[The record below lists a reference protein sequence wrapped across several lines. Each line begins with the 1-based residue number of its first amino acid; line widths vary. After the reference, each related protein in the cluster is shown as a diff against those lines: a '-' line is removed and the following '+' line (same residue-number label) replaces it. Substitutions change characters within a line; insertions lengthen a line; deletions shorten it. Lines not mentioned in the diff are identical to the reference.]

1 MKIHITILSLILLL
15 LASCNDEFGLP
26 NERGIQS
33 DGTVELTFSVPAAA
47 VVNTRAEADPEYQV
61 NDISILVFN
70 GRDSETAPAQIIEK
84 LSEGN
89 LISLNNNRYKVSFKL
104 NADIRSSQDL
114 QFYFI
119 ANIPENV
126 TFQDNATLSTILK
139 QESNSIGESGKF
151 VMSGYCSLS
160 DLTTKDIPLYRNGAK
175 VTVTNAT
182 NSQGA
187 TTEPGSESY
196 LFSLFGNATSSP
208 VIGGF
213 LSAEGSDEGCG
224 APSVVSDFPNDI
236 TDNGIRYYHPTLNT
250 GSNEGK
256 AFIIVK
262 AEYETKS
269 YFYRLDFKKIEKVT
283 NEGETEEKEAYLD
296 LLPNHWYQVMIESID
311 GPGYAS
317 PEEASKHPISLI
329 TYDIHDHAPVIF
341 NMISDG
347 IRELGVTHEV
357 TYNNGIIGDENWS
370 EKYIDIKCFSK
381 YGSEMTSLPE
391 GLTIISEDEWL
402 EISDPEEITDGDL
415 IGTGSESDPNHT
427 GKVFRYK
434 LRFKKTAE
442 LGTLNSDITV
452 AWKGLTRKIP
462 VTWERSFSGS
472 DLCNVTLR
480 IYNENNDLQEE
491 ITDYWGFLASK
502 EEGSNY
508 SEAGLW
514 GISPSKNNGKI
525 RNQGLHFP
533 VMYGDPGETNEA
545 RWRYEYVVNMTALK
559 DYDFDWKVKIE
570 GDPTILDH
578 VKINGSST
586 LSGTHQMNDN
596 LIFTIT
602 RPGNA
607 YTNSG
612 SVDGETNDYTYG
624 TGKFILNVTTKPKA
638 DEPGSRLSNE
648 YSFDLYHTGFFH
660 KDPQTER
667 ADTKDPDNY
676 YYYEVVPIQGA
687 VRMRYWLDR
696 NLGAKS
702 SGMYIEATGGT
713 AYYGDSDAAGGYYKV
728 ANYKTNSSTN
738 TYVDPEIITTVAP
751 PGYRVP
757 QQKVWDAMRNSDR
770 FHTEINGN
778 HFESYYET
786 NDPKIGKVYFPKA
799 MMMENSSKL
808 GESRAGYYWTRTA
821 STGTEKEEIGKW
833 LKMLVLSGSSTSYI
847 NGNVTDYKA
856 SVRCI
861 NNIPDDN
868 KLKRTSFNVNGATHV
883 YLYKLD
889 TDGKTKIPTTSWPGH
904 VIGNY
909 STMKDGWFNFV
920 FESTDFDP
928 DELYVIFN
936 FVDEKGIIHTMS
948 PETVS
953 NKKNPTDK
961 KNPTEITPTEAEG
974 WKVKDFT
981 STEIQDSSEPEL
993 SGSTNMGY
1001 WWVCKHQDPQ
1011 SVYCYSQDPIPGGGF
1026 YIIKFQTAWVRD
1038 YCHIWC
1044 ERGDFNSPFGS
1055 ISESSVE
1062 LNGYR
1067 YFVINTHLRG
1077 WDDINSISIIFYEY
1091 EKQHLRTT
1099 IENIK
1104 LDQFELVSKPGILPQ
1119 DNNNDIRTYNKYKG
1133 SKVYMLNISKS
1144 EIDK

>member
-15 LASCNDEFGLP
+15 LAACSDEFGLP

-61 NDISILVFN
+61 NDISILVFK
-70 GRDSETAPAQIIEK
+70 GSDSETAPAQIIEK

-89 LISLNNNRYKVSFKL
+89 LIYLNDNRYKVSFKL
-104 NADIRSSQDL
+104 NADIRTSQDL

-119 ANIPENV
+119 ANIPEDV

-175 VTVTNAT
+175 VTVTNTT

-208 VIGGF
+208 VIGGL

-269 YFYRLDFKKIEKVT
+269 YFYRLDFKRIEEAT
-283 NEGETEEKEAYLD
+283 NEGATKEKEVYLD

-311 GPGYAS
+311 GPGYTS

-357 TYNNGIIGDENWS
+357 TYNNGVIEDEKWS

-381 YGSEMTSLPE
+381 YDSEMTSLPE

-402 EISDPEEITDGDL
+402 EISDPEITDANL

-427 GKVFRYK
+427 GRVFRYK

-472 DLCNVTLR
+472 DLCKVKLR
-480 IYNENNDLQEE
+480 IYNEENELQEE

-508 SEAGLW
+508 SGAGLW

-533 VMYGDPGETNEA
+533 VMYGDPGKTNEA
-545 RWRYEYVVNMTALK
+545 RWRYEYEVDMTALK
-559 DYDFDWKVKIE
+559 DYDFEWKAKIE

-667 ADTKDPDNY
+667 ADPKDPDNY

-728 ANYKTNSSTN
+728 ADYNKYN
-738 TYVDPEIITTVAP
+738 DPTMITTVAP
-751 PGYRVP
+751 PGYRIP
-757 QQKVWDAMRNSDR
+757 QQKVWDAMKNSDR
-770 FHTEINGN
+770 FHTEVNGN

-786 NDPKIGKVYFPKA
+786 INSKIGKVYFPKA

-821 STGTEKEEIGKW
+821 STGTEKEEIGRW
-833 LKMLVLSGSSTSYI
+833 LKMLMISGSSTSYI
-847 NGNVTDYKA
+847 NGNVVTYKA

-861 NNIPDDN
+861 NDIPDN
-868 KLKRTSFNVNGATHV
+868 NTPKRTSFNVNGATHV
-883 YLYKLD
+883 YLYKKNS
-889 TDGKTKIPTTSWPGH
+889 DGTKVATTTWPGH

-909 STMKDGWFNFV
+909 STMENGWFNFS

-928 DELYVIFN
+928 SELYVIFN
-936 FVDEKGIIHTMS
+936 FVDANGIIHTIS
-948 PETVS
+948 KETIKDPS
-953 NKKNPTDK
+953 KQYSIKPS
-961 KNPTEITPTEAEG
+961 EATG
-974 WKVKDFT
+974 WKVIDDNCENTRSEFSWYKLTNPSTLGCWWSCQLEDASVKVSCMQPATSKPMSQGRKYRIYWKKSLNDSPRNYSYIWTNSTNNVLHTGEENGFFYYDMEDFSGNVSFHFYDNDANKIYQSSGEKDWNIPQKDFT
-981 STEIQDSSEPEL
+981 MID
-993 SGSTNMGY
+993 GY
-1001 WWVCKHQDPQ
+1001 
-1011 SVYCYSQDPIPGGGF
+1011 
-1026 YIIKFQTAWVRD
+1026 
-1038 YCHIWC
+1038 
-1044 ERGDFNSPFGS
+1044 
-1055 ISESSVE
+1055 
-1062 LNGYR
+1062 GY
-1067 YFVINTHLRG
+1067 YFVIQ
-1077 WDDINSISIIFYEY
+1077 Y
-1091 EKQHLRTT
+1091 
-1099 IENIK
+1099 NIAGG
-1104 LDQFELVSKPGILPQ
+1104 GIP
-1119 DNNNDIRTYNKYKG
+1119 YNY
-1133 SKVYMLNISKS
+1133 
-1144 EIDK
+1144 

>member
-15 LASCNDEFGLP
+15 LASCSDEFGLP
-26 NERGIQS
+26 DERGIQS
-33 DGTVELTFSVPAAA
+33 DGTVELTFSVPSAT

-70 GRDSETAPAQIIEK
+70 GSDSETAPAQIIEK

-89 LISLNNNRYKVSFKL
+89 LISLNDNRYKVSFKL
-104 NADIRSSQDL
+104 NADIRSSKDL

-139 QESNSIGESGKF
+139 QESNSIGESGKL

-175 VTVTNAT
+175 VTVTNTT
-182 NSQGA
+182 NSQEA

-196 LFSLFGNATSSP
+196 LFSLFGNAASSP
-208 VIGGF
+208 VFGGS
-213 LSAEGSDEGCG
+213 LSAEGSNEGCG
-224 APSVVSDFPNDI
+224 TSSVVSDFPNDVS
-236 TDNGIRYYHPTLNT
+236 DNGIRYYHPTLNT

-256 AFIIVK
+256 AFIIIK

-269 YFYRLDFKKIEKVT
+269 YFYRLDFKKIEKMT
-283 NEGETEEKEAYLD
+283 NEGETEEKEVYLD

-311 GPGYAS
+311 GPGYTS

-357 TYNNGIIGDENWS
+357 TYNNGVIEDEKWS

-381 YGSEMTSLPE
+381 YDSEMTSLPE

-402 EISDPEEITDGDL
+402 EISDPEEITDANL
-415 IGTGSESDPNHT
+415 IGTGSKSDPNHT

-434 LRFKKTAE
+434 LRFKKTTE

-472 DLCNVTLR
+472 DLCNVTLK
-480 IYNENNDLQEE
+480 IYNENNVLQKE

-508 SEAGLW
+508 LEARLW

-533 VMYGDPGETNEA
+533 VMYGYPGETNEA
-545 RWRYEYVVNMTALK
+545 RWRYEYVVDMTALK

-570 GDPTILDH
+570 GDPTILDY

-667 ADTKDPDNY
+667 ADTQDPDNY

-713 AYYGDSDAAGGYYKV
+713 AYYGDSDAAGGYYQV
-728 ANYKTNSSTN
+728 ANYNKYN
-738 TYVDPEIITTVAP
+738 DPTMITTIAP

-757 QQKVWDAMRNSDR
+757 QQKVWDAMRNSER
-770 FHTEINGN
+770 FHTEVSGN

-821 STGTEKEEIGKW
+821 STGTEKEEIGRW
-833 LKMLVLSGSSTSYI
+833 LKMLMISGSSTSYI
-847 NGNVTDYKA
+847 NGNVVTYKA

-861 NNIPDDN
+861 NDIPDN
-868 KLKRTSFNVNGATHV
+868 NTPKRTSFNVNGATHV
-883 YLYKLD
+883 YLYKKNS
-889 TDGKTKIPTTSWPGH
+889 DGTKVATTTWPGH

-909 STMKDGWFNFV
+909 STMENGWFNFS

-928 DELYVIFN
+928 SELYVIFN
-936 FVDEKGIIHTMS
+936 FVDANGIIHTIS
-948 PETVS
+948 KETIKDPS
-953 NKKNPTDK
+953 KQYSIKPS
-961 KNPTEITPTEAEG
+961 EATG
-974 WKVKDFT
+974 WKVIDDNCENTRSEFSWYKLTNPSTLGCWWSCQLEDASVKVSCMQPATSKPMSQGRKYRIYWKKSLNDSPRNYSYIWTNSTNNVLHTGEENGFFYYDMEDFSGNVSFHFYDNDANKIYQSSGEKDWNIPQKDFT
-981 STEIQDSSEPEL
+981 MID
-993 SGSTNMGY
+993 GY
-1001 WWVCKHQDPQ
+1001 
-1011 SVYCYSQDPIPGGGF
+1011 
-1026 YIIKFQTAWVRD
+1026 
-1038 YCHIWC
+1038 
-1044 ERGDFNSPFGS
+1044 
-1055 ISESSVE
+1055 
-1062 LNGYR
+1062 GY
-1067 YFVINTHLRG
+1067 YFVIQ
-1077 WDDINSISIIFYEY
+1077 Y
-1091 EKQHLRTT
+1091 
-1099 IENIK
+1099 NIAGG
-1104 LDQFELVSKPGILPQ
+1104 GIP
-1119 DNNNDIRTYNKYKG
+1119 YNY
-1133 SKVYMLNISKS
+1133 
-1144 EIDK
+1144 

>member
-15 LASCNDEFGLP
+15 LASCSDEFGLP
-26 NERGIQS
+26 DERGIQS
-33 DGTVELTFSVPAAA
+33 DGTVELTFSVPSAT

-70 GRDSETAPAQIIEK
+70 GSDSETAPAQIIEK

-89 LISLNNNRYKVSFKL
+89 LISLNDNRYKVSFKL
-104 NADIRSSQDL
+104 NADIRSSKDL

-126 TFQDNATLSTILK
+126 TFQDNATLSSILK
-139 QESNSIGESGKF
+139 QESNSVGESGKF
-151 VMSGYCSLS
+151 VMSGYSSLS
-160 DLTTKDIPLYRNGAK
+160 DLTTKDIPLYRNGTK
-175 VTVTNAT
+175 ITVNNAVSSGSSEQT
-182 NSQGA
+182 FEPGA
-187 TTEPGSESY
+187 TAYQFSVFGTAIKSSILAGY
-196 LFSLFGNATSSP
+196 LSTPDSKEYCGSP
-208 VIGGF
+208 VSTYKF
-213 LSAEGSDEGCG
+213 S
-224 APSVVSDFPNDI
+224 NDVENNQFVY
-236 TDNGIRYYHPTLNT
+236 THPTLNT
-250 GSNEGK
+250 GDNEGK
-256 AFIIVK
+256 TFIIVK
-262 AEYETKS
+262 ANYQKKD
-269 YFYRLDFKKIEKVT
+269 YFYRLDFKQKKPKQGST
-283 NEGETEEKEAYLD
+283 TGEEEEMYLD
-296 LLPNHWYQVMIESID
+296 LLPNHWYQVMIESVD
-311 GPGYAS
+311 GPGYSS
-317 PEEASKHPISLI
+317 PEEASKHPLSLI
-329 TYDIHDHAPVIF
+329 TYDIHDHAPIIY

-347 IRELGVTHEV
+347 MRELGVTHEV
-357 TYNNGIIGDENWS
+357 TYNNGVIEDEKWS

-381 YGSEMTSLPE
+381 YDSEMTSLPE

-402 EISDPEEITDGDL
+402 EISDPEITDANL

-427 GKVFRYK
+427 GRVFRYK

-472 DLCNVTLR
+472 DLCKVKLR
-480 IYNENNDLQEE
+480 IYNEENELQEE

-508 SEAGLW
+508 SGAGLW

-533 VMYGDPGETNEA
+533 VMYGDPGKTNEA
-545 RWRYEYVVNMTALK
+545 RWRYEYEVDMTALK
-559 DYDFDWKVKIE
+559 DYDFEWKAKIE

-667 ADTKDPDNY
+667 ADTQDPDNY

-713 AYYGDSDAAGGYYKV
+713 AYYGDSDAAGGYYQV
-728 ANYKTNSSTN
+728 ANYNKYN
-738 TYVDPEIITTVAP
+738 DPTMITTIAP

-757 QQKVWDAMRNSDR
+757 QQKVWDAMRNSER
-770 FHTEINGN
+770 FHTEVSGN

-821 STGTEKEEIGKW
+821 STGTEKEEIGRW
-833 LKMLVLSGSSTSYI
+833 LKMLMISGSSTSYI
-847 NGNVTDYKA
+847 NGNVVTYKA

-861 NNIPDDN
+861 NDIPDN
-868 KLKRTSFNVNGATHV
+868 NTPKRTSFNVNGATHV
-883 YLYKLD
+883 YLYKKNS
-889 TDGKTKIPTTSWPGH
+889 DGTKVATTTWPGH

-909 STMKDGWFNFV
+909 STMENGWFNFS

-928 DELYVIFN
+928 SELYVIFN
-936 FVDEKGIIHTMS
+936 FVDANGIIHTIS
-948 PETVS
+948 KETIKDPS
-953 NKKNPTDK
+953 KQYSIKPS
-961 KNPTEITPTEAEG
+961 EATG
-974 WKVKDFT
+974 WKVIDDNCENTRSEFSWYKLTNPSTLGCWWSCQLEDASVKVSCMQPATSKPMSQGRKYRIYWKKSLNDSPRNYSYIWTNSTNNVLHTGEENGFFYYDMEDFSGNVSFHFYDNDANKIYQSSGEKDWNIPQKDFT
-981 STEIQDSSEPEL
+981 MID
-993 SGSTNMGY
+993 GY
-1001 WWVCKHQDPQ
+1001 
-1011 SVYCYSQDPIPGGGF
+1011 
-1026 YIIKFQTAWVRD
+1026 
-1038 YCHIWC
+1038 
-1044 ERGDFNSPFGS
+1044 
-1055 ISESSVE
+1055 
-1062 LNGYR
+1062 GY
-1067 YFVINTHLRG
+1067 YFVIQ
-1077 WDDINSISIIFYEY
+1077 Y
-1091 EKQHLRTT
+1091 
-1099 IENIK
+1099 NIAGG
-1104 LDQFELVSKPGILPQ
+1104 GIP
-1119 DNNNDIRTYNKYKG
+1119 YNY
-1133 SKVYMLNISKS
+1133 
-1144 EIDK
+1144 

>member
-70 GRDSETAPAQIIEK
+70 GSDSETAPAQIIEK

-89 LISLNNNRYKVSFKL
+89 LISMNDNRYKVSFKL
-104 NADIRSSQDL
+104 NADIRSSKDL

-213 LSAEGSDEGCG
+213 LSAEGSNEGCG
-224 APSVVSDFPNDI
+224 TSSVVSDFPNDVS
-236 TDNGIRYYHPTLNT
+236 DNGIRYYHPTLNT
-250 GSNEGK
+250 GGNEGK

-262 AEYETKS
+262 AEYETKL
-269 YFYRLDFKKIEKVT
+269 YFYRLDFKRIEEAT

-296 LLPNHWYQVMIESID
+296 LLPNHWYQVTIESID

-357 TYNNGIIGDENWS
+357 TYNKGVIGDENWS

-381 YGSEMTSLPE
+381 YDSEMTSLPE

-402 EISDPEEITDGDL
+402 EISAPEEITNDDL
-415 IGTGSESDPNHT
+415 IGTGSESDTNHT
-427 GKVFRYK
+427 GRVFRYK
-434 LRFKKTAE
+434 LRFNKTAE

-472 DLCNVTLR
+472 DLCNVTLK
-480 IYNENNDLQEE
+480 IFNEENELKET

-533 VMYGDPGETNEA
+533 VMYGDPGEAHNVIK
-545 RWRYEYVVNMTALK
+545 RWHYEYEVEMTALK
-559 DYDFDWKVKIE
+559 DYDFKWEVKID
-570 GDPTILDH
+570 GDPSIKDYVTVDGSTSGDH
-578 VKINGSST
+578 SAGDQFKFKINRVG
-586 LSGTHQMNDN
+586 NACDN
-596 LIFTIT
+596 LGT
-602 RPGNA
+602 
-607 YTNSG
+607 
-612 SVDGETNDYTYG
+612 VDGVKNDYEYG
-624 TGKFILNVTTKPKA
+624 TGKFILIVTPTKRE
-638 DEPGSRLSNE
+638 DEPDSRLSNE

-660 KDPQTER
+660 HPKFSYKNGETIPSEILND
-667 ADTKDPDNY
+667 DF

-713 AYYGDSDAAGGYYKV
+713 AYYGDSDAAGGYYQV
-728 ANYKTNSSTN
+728 ANYNKYN
-738 TYVDPEIITTVAP
+738 DPTMITTVAP

-757 QQKVWDAMRNSDR
+757 QQKIWDAMRNSDR
-770 FHTEINGN
+770 FHTEVNGN

-799 MMMENSSKL
+799 MMMENSNKL

-847 NGNVTDYKA
+847 NGNVETYKA

-883 YLYKLD
+883 YLYRIDGD
-889 TDGKTKIPTTSWPGH
+889 TKVPTTAWPGH

-909 STMKDGWFNFV
+909 STMEDGWFNFV

-928 DELYVIFN
+928 SQLYVIFN
-936 FVDEKGIIHTMS
+936 FVDEKGFIHTMS

-953 NKKNPTDK
+953 NE
-961 KNPTEITPTEAEG
+961 KNPTEITPSETTG
-974 WKVKDFT
+974 WKVTDLTSDQIKDPN
-981 STEIQDSSEPEL
+981 EPSS
-993 SGSTNMGY
+993 GQTGIGY
-1001 WWVCKHQDPQ
+1001 WWMCNHNIHQ
-1011 SVYCYSQDPIPGGGF
+1011 SVYCYSKQPAIKRQCRIYWLKSLSTDNIDYPYIRINEIP
-1026 YIIKFQTAWVRD
+1026 
-1038 YCHIWC
+1038 H
-1044 ERGDFNSPFGS
+1044 
-1055 ISESSVE
+1055 
-1062 LNGYR
+1062 YR
-1067 YFVINTHLRG
+1067 TDEENNYYYF
-1077 WDDINSISIIFYEY
+1077 D
-1091 EKQHLRTT
+1091 TT
-1099 IENIK
+1099 IELYRKFSFYFCKNENSTTDEDTYKASGKVAWEKSLADFRKIDNIYYYTVEK
-1104 LDQFELVSKPGILPQ
+1104 YDTAYGGKP
-1119 DNNNDIRTYNKYKG
+1119 
-1133 SKVYMLNISKS
+1133 
-1144 EIDK
+1144 

>member
-15 LASCNDEFGLP
+15 LASCSDEFGLP
-26 NERGIQS
+26 DERGIQS
-33 DGTVELTFSVPAAA
+33 DGTVELTFSVPSAT

-70 GRDSETAPAQIIEK
+70 GSDSETAPAQIIEK

-89 LISLNNNRYKVSFKL
+89 LISLNDNRYKVSFKL
-104 NADIRSSQDL
+104 NADIRSSKDL

-126 TFQDNATLSTILK
+126 TFQDNATLSSILK
-139 QESNSIGESGKF
+139 QESNSVGESGKF
-151 VMSGYCSLS
+151 VMSGYSSLS
-160 DLTTKDIPLYRNGAK
+160 DLTTKDIPLYRNGTK
-175 VTVTNAT
+175 ITVNNAVSSGSSEQT
-182 NSQGA
+182 FEPGA
-187 TTEPGSESY
+187 TAYQFSVFGTAIKSSILAGY
-196 LFSLFGNATSSP
+196 LSTPDSKEYCGSP
-208 VIGGF
+208 VSTYKF
-213 LSAEGSDEGCG
+213 S
-224 APSVVSDFPNDI
+224 NDVENNQFVY
-236 TDNGIRYYHPTLNT
+236 THPTLNT
-250 GSNEGK
+250 GDNEGK
-256 AFIIVK
+256 TFIIVK
-262 AEYETKS
+262 ANYQKKD
-269 YFYRLDFKKIEKVT
+269 YFYRLDFKQKKPKQGST
-283 NEGETEEKEAYLD
+283 TGEEEEMYLD
-296 LLPNHWYQVMIESID
+296 LLPNHWYQVMIESVD
-311 GPGYAS
+311 GPGYSS
-317 PEEASKHPISLI
+317 PEEASKHPLSLI
-329 TYDIHDHAPVIF
+329 TYDIHDHAPIIY

-347 IRELGVTHEV
+347 MRELGVTHEV
-357 TYNNGIIGDENWS
+357 TYNNGVIGDENWS

-427 GKVFRYK
+427 GRVFRYR

-480 IYNENNDLQEE
+480 IYNENNDLQKE
-491 ITDYWGFLASK
+491 ITNYWGFLASK

-545 RWRYEYVVNMTALK
+545 RWRYEYEVDMTALK

-667 ADTKDPDNY
+667 ADTQDPDNY

-713 AYYGDSDAAGGYYKV
+713 AYYGDSDAAGGYYQV
-728 ANYKTNSSTN
+728 ANYNKYN
-738 TYVDPEIITTVAP
+738 DPTMITTIAP

-757 QQKVWDAMRNSDR
+757 QQKVWDAMRNSER
-770 FHTEINGN
+770 FHTEVSGN

-821 STGTEKEEIGKW
+821 STGTEKEEIGRW
-833 LKMLVLSGSSTSYI
+833 LKMLMISGSSTSYI
-847 NGNVTDYKA
+847 NGNVVTYKA

-861 NNIPDDN
+861 NDIPDN
-868 KLKRTSFNVNGATHV
+868 NTPKRTSFNVNGATHV
-883 YLYKLD
+883 YLYKKNS
-889 TDGKTKIPTTSWPGH
+889 DGTKVATTTWPGH

-909 STMKDGWFNFV
+909 STMENGWFNFS

-928 DELYVIFN
+928 SELYVIFN
-936 FVDEKGIIHTMS
+936 FVDANGIIHTIS
-948 PETVS
+948 KETIKDPS
-953 NKKNPTDK
+953 KQYSIKPS
-961 KNPTEITPTEAEG
+961 EATG
-974 WKVKDFT
+974 WKVIDDNCENTRSEFSWYKLTNPSTLGCWWSCQLEDASVKVSCMQPATSKPMSQGRKYRIYWKKSLNDSPRNYSYIWTNSTNNVLHTGEENGFFYYDMEDFSGNVSFHFYDNDANKIYQSSGEKDWNIPQKDFT
-981 STEIQDSSEPEL
+981 MID
-993 SGSTNMGY
+993 GY
-1001 WWVCKHQDPQ
+1001 
-1011 SVYCYSQDPIPGGGF
+1011 
-1026 YIIKFQTAWVRD
+1026 
-1038 YCHIWC
+1038 
-1044 ERGDFNSPFGS
+1044 
-1055 ISESSVE
+1055 
-1062 LNGYR
+1062 GY
-1067 YFVINTHLRG
+1067 YFVIQ
-1077 WDDINSISIIFYEY
+1077 Y
-1091 EKQHLRTT
+1091 
-1099 IENIK
+1099 NIAGG
-1104 LDQFELVSKPGILPQ
+1104 GIP
-1119 DNNNDIRTYNKYKG
+1119 YNY
-1133 SKVYMLNISKS
+1133 
-1144 EIDK
+1144 

>member
-15 LASCNDEFGLP
+15 LASCSDEFGLP
-26 NERGIQS
+26 DERGIQS
-33 DGTVELTFSVPAAA
+33 DGTVELTFSVPSAT

-70 GRDSETAPAQIIEK
+70 GSDSETAPAQIIEK

-89 LISLNNNRYKVSFKL
+89 LISLNDNRYKVSFKL
-104 NADIRSSQDL
+104 NADIRSSKDL

-126 TFQDNATLSTILK
+126 TFQDNATLSSILK
-139 QESNSIGESGKF
+139 QESNSVGESGKF
-151 VMSGYCSLS
+151 VMSGYSSLS
-160 DLTTKDIPLYRNGAK
+160 DLTTKDIPLYRNGTK
-175 VTVTNAT
+175 ITVNNAVSSGSSEQT
-182 NSQGA
+182 FEPGA
-187 TTEPGSESY
+187 TAYQFSVFGTAIKSSILAGY
-196 LFSLFGNATSSP
+196 LSTPDSKEYCGSP
-208 VIGGF
+208 VSTYKF
-213 LSAEGSDEGCG
+213 S
-224 APSVVSDFPNDI
+224 NDVENNQFVY
-236 TDNGIRYYHPTLNT
+236 THPTLNT
-250 GSNEGK
+250 GDNEGK
-256 AFIIVK
+256 TFIIVK
-262 AEYETKS
+262 ANYQKKD
-269 YFYRLDFKKIEKVT
+269 YFYRLDFKQKKPKQGST
-283 NEGETEEKEAYLD
+283 TGEEEEMYLD
-296 LLPNHWYQVMIESID
+296 LLPNHWYQVMIESVD
-311 GPGYAS
+311 GPGYSS
-317 PEEASKHPISLI
+317 PEEASKHPLSLI
-329 TYDIHDHAPVIF
+329 TYDIHDHAPIIY

-347 IRELGVTHEV
+347 MRELGVTHEV
-357 TYNNGIIGDENWS
+357 TYNNGVIEDEKWS

-381 YGSEMTSLPE
+381 YDSEMTSLPE

-402 EISDPEEITDGDL
+402 EISDPEITDANL

-427 GKVFRYK
+427 GRVFRYK

-472 DLCNVTLR
+472 DLCKVKLR
-480 IYNENNDLQEE
+480 IYNEENELQEE

-508 SEAGLW
+508 SGAGLW

-533 VMYGDPGETNEA
+533 VMYGDPGKTNEA
-545 RWRYEYVVNMTALK
+545 RWRYEYEVDMTALK
-559 DYDFDWKVKIE
+559 DYDFEWKAKIE

-667 ADTKDPDNY
+667 ADTQDPDNY

-713 AYYGDSDAAGGYYKV
+713 AYYGDSDAAGGYYQV
-728 ANYKTNSSTN
+728 ANYNKYN
-738 TYVDPEIITTVAP
+738 DPTMITTIAP

-757 QQKVWDAMRNSDR
+757 QQKVWDAMRNSER
-770 FHTEINGN
+770 FHTEVSGN

-833 LKMLVLSGSSTSYI
+833 LKMLVISGSSTSYI
-847 NGNVTDYKA
+847 NGNIETYKA

-981 STEIQDSSEPEL
+981 SAEIQDSSEPEL

-1026 YIIKFQTAWVRD
+1026 YIIKFQTDLRD

-1044 ERGDFNSPFGS
+1044 KRGDFNSFNS

-1062 LNGYR
+1062 LNGDR

-1077 WDDINSISIIFYEY
+1077 WDDINSISIIFYDY
-1091 EKQHLRTT
+1091 EQQGLRTQ
-1099 IENIK
+1099 IDNIK

-1119 DNNNDIRTYNKYKG
+1119 ENNNDIRTYNKYKG

-1144 EIDK
+1144 DIDKL

>member
-15 LASCNDEFGLP
+15 LASCSDEFGLP
-26 NERGIQS
+26 DERGIQS
-33 DGTVELTFSVPAAA
+33 DGTVELTFSVPATT
-47 VVNTRAEADPEYQV
+47 VVNTRADNVDPEYKINNV
-61 NDISILVFN
+61 TVLVFN
-70 GRDSETAPAQIIEK
+70 GNDDAATLAQKTEIASGNNLSYLETTP
-84 LSEGN
+84 
-89 LISLNNNRYKVSFKL
+89 NNEALYKVAFKL
-104 NADIRSSQDL
+104 NPDIRTSSSNL

-119 ANIPENV
+119 ANIPNDIVFSEN
-126 TFQDNATLSTILK
+126 STTIFEVK
-139 QESNSIGESGKF
+139 NKMTNSIGDSENL
-151 VMSGYCSLS
+151 VMSGYSSLS
-160 DLTTKDIPLYRNGAK
+160 NLTTPNIPLYRNGTK
-175 VTVTNAT
+175 ITVNNAVSSGSSEQT
-182 NSQGA
+182 F
-187 TTEPGSESY
+187 EPGTTAYQFSVFGTTIESSILAGY
-196 LFSLFGNATSSP
+196 LSNPDSKEYCGSP
-208 VIGGF
+208 VSTYKF
-213 LSAEGSDEGCG
+213 S
-224 APSVVSDFPNDI
+224 NDVENNQFVY
-236 TDNGIRYYHPTLNT
+236 THPTLNT
-250 GSNEGK
+250 GDNEGK
-256 AFIIVK
+256 TFIIVK
-262 AEYETKS
+262 ANYQKKD
-269 YFYRLDFKKIEKVT
+269 YFYRLDFKQKKPKQDST
-283 NEGETEEKEAYLD
+283 TGEEEEMYLD
-296 LLPNHWYQVMIESID
+296 LLPNHWYQVMIESVD
-311 GPGYAS
+311 GPGYSS

-329 TYDIHDHAPVIF
+329 KYDIHDHAPVIF

-357 TYNNGIIGDENWS
+357 TYNKGVIGDENWS

-381 YGSEMTSLPE
+381 YDSEMTSLPK

-402 EISDPEEITDGDL
+402 EISAPEEITNDDL
-415 IGTGSESDPNHT
+415 IGTGSESDTNHT
-427 GKVFRYK
+427 GRVFRYK

-480 IYNENNDLQEE
+480 IYNEENELQEE

-508 SEAGLW
+508 SGAGLW

-533 VMYGDPGETNEA
+533 VMYGDPGKTNEA
-545 RWRYEYVVNMTALK
+545 RWRYEYEVDMTALK
-559 DYDFDWKVKIE
+559 DYDFEWKAKIE

-667 ADTKDPDNY
+667 ADPKDPDNY

-713 AYYGDSDAAGGYYKV
+713 AYYGDSDAAGGYYQV
-728 ANYKTNSSTN
+728 ANYSKYN
-738 TYVDPEIITTVAP
+738 DPQMITTIAP

-757 QQKVWDAMRNSDR
+757 QQKVWDAMRNSKR
-770 FHTEINGN
+770 FHTEVSGN

-786 NDPKIGKVYFPKA
+786 TNPEVGKVYFPKA
-799 MMMENSSKL
+799 MMMVNGEKI

-833 LKMLVLSGSSTSYI
+833 LKMLMISGSSTSYI
-847 NGNVTDYKA
+847 NGDVTSYQA

-861 NNIPDDN
+861 NDIPDN
-868 KLKRTSFNVNGATHV
+868 NILKRTSFNVNGATHV
-883 YLYKLD
+883 YLYKKNS
-889 TDGKTKIPTTSWPGH
+889 DGTKVATTTWPGH

-909 STMKDGWFNFV
+909 STMENGWFNFS

-928 DELYVIFN
+928 SELYVIFN
-936 FVDEKGIIHTMS
+936 FVDENGIIHTIS
-948 PETVS
+948 KETIKDPS
-953 NKKNPTDK
+953 KQYSIKLS
-961 KNPTEITPTEAEG
+961 EATG
-974 WKVKDFT
+974 WKVINDNCENTRSEFSWYKLTNPSTLGCWWSCQLEDASVKVSCMQPGTSKPMSQGCKYRIYWKKSLNDSPKNYSDIYTNRTNQNMPHTGEENEFFYYDMADFSGNISFHFYDNIANKIYQSSGEKDWNIYPNDFT
-981 STEIQDSSEPEL
+981 MID
-993 SGSTNMGY
+993 GY
-1001 WWVCKHQDPQ
+1001 
-1011 SVYCYSQDPIPGGGF
+1011 
-1026 YIIKFQTAWVRD
+1026 
-1038 YCHIWC
+1038 
-1044 ERGDFNSPFGS
+1044 
-1055 ISESSVE
+1055 
-1062 LNGYR
+1062 GY
-1067 YFVINTHLRG
+1067 YFVIQ
-1077 WDDINSISIIFYEY
+1077 Y
-1091 EKQHLRTT
+1091 
-1099 IENIK
+1099 NIAGG
-1104 LDQFELVSKPGILPQ
+1104 GIP
-1119 DNNNDIRTYNKYKG
+1119 YNY
-1133 SKVYMLNISKS
+1133 
-1144 EIDK
+1144 

>member
-15 LASCNDEFGLP
+15 LASCSDEFGLP
-26 NERGIQS
+26 DERGIQS
-33 DGTVELTFSVPAAA
+33 DGTVELTFSVPSAT

-70 GRDSETAPAQIIEK
+70 GSDSETAPAQIIEK

-89 LISLNNNRYKVSFKL
+89 LISLNDNRYKVSFKL
-104 NADIRSSQDL
+104 NADIRSSKDL

-126 TFQDNATLSTILK
+126 TFQDNATLSSILK
-139 QESNSIGESGKF
+139 QESNSVGESGKF
-151 VMSGYCSLS
+151 VMSGYSSLS
-160 DLTTKDIPLYRNGAK
+160 DLTTKDIPLYRNGTK
-175 VTVTNAT
+175 ITVNNAVSSGSSEQT
-182 NSQGA
+182 FEPGA
-187 TTEPGSESY
+187 TAYQFSVFGTAIKSSILAGY
-196 LFSLFGNATSSP
+196 LSTPDSKEYCGSP
-208 VIGGF
+208 VSTYKF
-213 LSAEGSDEGCG
+213 S
-224 APSVVSDFPNDI
+224 NDVENNQFVY
-236 TDNGIRYYHPTLNT
+236 THPTLNT
-250 GSNEGK
+250 GDNEGK
-256 AFIIVK
+256 TFIIVK
-262 AEYETKS
+262 ANYQKKD
-269 YFYRLDFKKIEKVT
+269 YFYRLDFKQKKPKQGST
-283 NEGETEEKEAYLD
+283 TGEEEEMYLD
-296 LLPNHWYQVMIESID
+296 LLPNHWYQVMIESVD
-311 GPGYAS
+311 GPGYSS
-317 PEEASKHPISLI
+317 PEEASKHPLSLI
-329 TYDIHDHAPVIF
+329 TYDIHDHAPIIY

-347 IRELGVTHEV
+347 MRELGVTHEV
-357 TYNNGIIGDENWS
+357 TYNNGVIEDEKWS

-381 YGSEMTSLPE
+381 YDSEMTSLPE

-402 EISDPEEITDGDL
+402 EISDPEITDANL

-427 GKVFRYK
+427 GRVFRYK

-472 DLCNVTLR
+472 DLCKVKLR
-480 IYNENNDLQEE
+480 IYNEENELQEE

-508 SEAGLW
+508 SGAGLW

-533 VMYGDPGETNEA
+533 VMYGDPGKTNEA
-545 RWRYEYVVNMTALK
+545 RWRYEYEVDMTALK
-559 DYDFDWKVKIE
+559 DYDFEWKAKIE

-667 ADTKDPDNY
+667 ADPKDPDNY

-728 ANYKTNSSTN
+728 ADYNKYN
-738 TYVDPEIITTVAP
+738 DPTMITTVAP
-751 PGYRVP
+751 PGYRIP
-757 QQKVWDAMRNSDR
+757 QQKVWDAMKNSDR
-770 FHTEINGN
+770 FHTEVNGN

-786 NDPKIGKVYFPKA
+786 INSKIGKVYFPKA

-821 STGTEKEEIGKW
+821 STGTEKEEIGRW
-833 LKMLVLSGSSTSYI
+833 LKMLMISGSSTSYI
-847 NGNVTDYKA
+847 NGNVVTYKA

-861 NNIPDDN
+861 NDIPDN
-868 KLKRTSFNVNGATHV
+868 NTPKRTSFNVNGATHV
-883 YLYKLD
+883 YLYKKNS
-889 TDGKTKIPTTSWPGH
+889 DGTKVATTTWPGH

-909 STMKDGWFNFV
+909 STMENGWFNFS

-928 DELYVIFN
+928 SELYVIFN
-936 FVDEKGIIHTMS
+936 FVDANGIIHTIS
-948 PETVS
+948 KETIKDPS
-953 NKKNPTDK
+953 KQYSIKPS
-961 KNPTEITPTEAEG
+961 EATG
-974 WKVKDFT
+974 WKVIDDNCENTRSEFSWYKLTNPSTLGCWWSCQLEDASVKVSCMQPATSKPMSQGRKYRIYWKKSLNDSPRNYSYIWTNSTNNVLHTGEENGFFYYDMEDFSGNVSFHFYDNDANKIYQSSGEKDWNIPQKDFT
-981 STEIQDSSEPEL
+981 MID
-993 SGSTNMGY
+993 GY
-1001 WWVCKHQDPQ
+1001 
-1011 SVYCYSQDPIPGGGF
+1011 
-1026 YIIKFQTAWVRD
+1026 
-1038 YCHIWC
+1038 
-1044 ERGDFNSPFGS
+1044 
-1055 ISESSVE
+1055 
-1062 LNGYR
+1062 GY
-1067 YFVINTHLRG
+1067 YFVIQ
-1077 WDDINSISIIFYEY
+1077 Y
-1091 EKQHLRTT
+1091 
-1099 IENIK
+1099 NIAGG
-1104 LDQFELVSKPGILPQ
+1104 GIP
-1119 DNNNDIRTYNKYKG
+1119 YNY
-1133 SKVYMLNISKS
+1133 
-1144 EIDK
+1144 

>member
-15 LASCNDEFGLP
+15 LASCSDEFGLP
-26 NERGIQS
+26 DERGIQS
-33 DGTVELTFSVPAAA
+33 DGTVELTFSVPSAT

-70 GRDSETAPAQIIEK
+70 GSDSETAPAQIIEK

-89 LISLNNNRYKVSFKL
+89 LISLNDNRYKVSFKL
-104 NADIRSSQDL
+104 NADIRSSKDL

-126 TFQDNATLSTILK
+126 TFQDNATLSSILK
-139 QESNSIGESGKF
+139 QESNSVGESGKF
-151 VMSGYCSLS
+151 VMSGYSSLS
-160 DLTTKDIPLYRNGAK
+160 DLTTKDIPLYRNGTK
-175 VTVTNAT
+175 ITVNNAVSSGSSEQT
-182 NSQGA
+182 FEPGA
-187 TTEPGSESY
+187 TAYQFSVFGTAIKSSILAGY
-196 LFSLFGNATSSP
+196 LSTPDSKEYCGSP
-208 VIGGF
+208 VSTYKF
-213 LSAEGSDEGCG
+213 S
-224 APSVVSDFPNDI
+224 NDVENNQFVY
-236 TDNGIRYYHPTLNT
+236 THPTLT
-250 GSNEGK
+250 GDNEGK
-256 AFIIVK
+256 TFIIVK
-262 AEYETKS
+262 ANYQKKD
-269 YFYRLDFKKIEKVT
+269 YFYRLDFKQKKPKQGST
-283 NEGETEEKEAYLD
+283 TGEEEEMYLD
-296 LLPNHWYQVMIESID
+296 LLPNHWYQVMIESVD
-311 GPGYAS
+311 GPGYSS
-317 PEEASKHPISLI
+317 PEEASKHPLSLI
-329 TYDIHDHAPVIF
+329 TYDIHDHAPIIY

-347 IRELGVTHEV
+347 MRELGVTHEV
-357 TYNNGIIGDENWS
+357 TYNNGVIEDEKWS

-381 YGSEMTSLPE
+381 YDSEMTSLPE

-402 EISDPEEITDGDL
+402 EISDPEITDANL

-427 GKVFRYK
+427 GRVFRYK

-472 DLCNVTLR
+472 DLCKVKLR
-480 IYNENNDLQEE
+480 IYNEENELQEE

-508 SEAGLW
+508 SGAGLW

-533 VMYGDPGETNEA
+533 VMYGDPGKTNEA
-545 RWRYEYVVNMTALK
+545 RWRYEYEVDMTALK
-559 DYDFDWKVKIE
+559 DYDFEWKAKIE

-667 ADTKDPDNY
+667 ADPKDPDNY

-728 ANYKTNSSTN
+728 ADYNKYN
-738 TYVDPEIITTVAP
+738 DPTMITTVAP
-751 PGYRVP
+751 PGYRIP
-757 QQKVWDAMRNSDR
+757 QQKVWDAMKNSDR
-770 FHTEINGN
+770 FHTEVNGN

-786 NDPKIGKVYFPKA
+786 INSKIGKVYFPKA

-821 STGTEKEEIGKW
+821 STGTEKEEIGRW
-833 LKMLVLSGSSTSYI
+833 LKMLMISGSSTSYI
-847 NGNVTDYKA
+847 NGNVVTYKA

-861 NNIPDDN
+861 NDIPDN
-868 KLKRTSFNVNGATHV
+868 NTPKRTSFNVNGATHV
-883 YLYKLD
+883 YLYKKNS
-889 TDGKTKIPTTSWPGH
+889 DGTKVATTTWPGH

-909 STMKDGWFNFV
+909 STMENGWFNFS

-928 DELYVIFN
+928 SELYVIFN
-936 FVDEKGIIHTMS
+936 FVDANGIIHTIS
-948 PETVS
+948 KETIKDPS
-953 NKKNPTDK
+953 KQYSIKPS
-961 KNPTEITPTEAEG
+961 EATG
-974 WKVKDFT
+974 WKVIDDNCENTRSEFSWYKLTNPSTLGCWWSCQLEDASVKVSCMQPATSKPMSQGRKYRIYWKKSLNDSPRNYSYIWTNSTNNVLHTGEENGFFYYDMEDFSGNVSFHFYDNDANKIYQSSGEKDWNIPQKDFT
-981 STEIQDSSEPEL
+981 MID
-993 SGSTNMGY
+993 GY
-1001 WWVCKHQDPQ
+1001 
-1011 SVYCYSQDPIPGGGF
+1011 
-1026 YIIKFQTAWVRD
+1026 
-1038 YCHIWC
+1038 
-1044 ERGDFNSPFGS
+1044 
-1055 ISESSVE
+1055 
-1062 LNGYR
+1062 GY
-1067 YFVINTHLRG
+1067 YFVIQ
-1077 WDDINSISIIFYEY
+1077 Y
-1091 EKQHLRTT
+1091 
-1099 IENIK
+1099 NIAGG
-1104 LDQFELVSKPGILPQ
+1104 GIP
-1119 DNNNDIRTYNKYKG
+1119 YNY
-1133 SKVYMLNISKS
+1133 
-1144 EIDK
+1144 

>member
-15 LASCNDEFGLP
+15 LAACSDEFGLP

-33 DGTVELTFSVPAAA
+33 DGTVELTFSVPAAT

-61 NDISILVFN
+61 NDISILVFK
-70 GRDSETAPAQIIEK
+70 GRDNETAPAQIIEK

-89 LISLNNNRYKVSFKL
+89 LIYLNDNRYKVSFKL
-104 NADIRSSQDL
+104 NADIRSSKDL

-119 ANIPENV
+119 ANIPEDV
-126 TFQDNATLSTILK
+126 TFQDNATLSYILK
-139 QESNSIGESGKF
+139 QESNSVGESGKF
-151 VMSGYCSLS
+151 VMSGYSSLS

-175 VTVTNAT
+175 VTVTNTT
-182 NSQGA
+182 NSQEA

-196 LFSLFGNATSSP
+196 LFSLFGNAASSP
-208 VIGGF
+208 VFGGS
-213 LSAEGSDEGCG
+213 LSAEGSNEGCG
-224 APSVVSDFPNDI
+224 TSSVVSDFPNDVS
-236 TDNGIRYYHPTLNT
+236 DNGIRYYHPTLNT

-256 AFIIVK
+256 AFIIIK

-269 YFYRLDFKKIEKVT
+269 YFYRLDFKKIEKMT
-283 NEGETEEKEAYLD
+283 NEGETEEKEVYLD
-296 LLPNHWYQVMIESID
+296 LLSNHWYQVMIESID

-357 TYNNGIIGDENWS
+357 TYNNGVIEDGEWS

-381 YGSEMTSLPE
+381 YDSEMTSLPE
-391 GLTIISEDEWL
+391 GLAIISEDEWL
-402 EISDPEEITDGDL
+402 EISAPEEITNGDL
-415 IGTGSESDPNHT
+415 IGTGSESDTNHR

-472 DLCNVTLR
+472 DLCNVTLK
-480 IYNENNDLQEE
+480 IYNENNVLQKE

-545 RWRYEYVVNMTALK
+545 RWRYEYVVDMTALK

-713 AYYGDSDAAGGYYKV
+713 AYYGDSDAAGGYYQV
-728 ANYKTNSSTN
+728 ANYNKYN
-738 TYVDPEIITTVAP
+738 DPTMITTIAP

-757 QQKVWDAMRNSDR
+757 QQKVWDAMRNSER
-770 FHTEINGN
+770 FHTEVSGN

-821 STGTEKEEIGKW
+821 STGTEKEEIGRW
-833 LKMLVLSGSSTSYI
+833 LKMLMISGSSTSYI

-861 NNIPDDN
+861 NNISDDN

-883 YLYKLD
+883 YLYRIDGD
-889 TDGKTKIPTTSWPGH
+889 TKVPTTAWPGH

-909 STMKDGWFNFV
+909 STMEDGWFNFV
-920 FESTDFDP
+920 FESTDFNP
-928 DELYVIFN
+928 DELSVIFN
-936 FVDEKGIIHTMS
+936 FVDENGIIHTMS
-948 PETVS
+948 TETVS
-953 NKKNPTDK
+953 NKEDPTK
-961 KNPTEITPTEAEG
+961 ITPSEATG
-974 WKVKDFT
+974 WKVKDLT
-981 STEIQDSSEPEL
+981 SDQIKDPNEPSS
-993 SGSTNMGY
+993 GQTGIGY
-1001 WWVCKHQDPQ
+1001 WWMCNHNIPQ
-1011 SVYCYSQDPIPGGGF
+1011 SVYCYSKQPAIKRQCRIYWLKSFDVTNEFPYIRIDEIP
-1026 YIIKFQTAWVRD
+1026 Y
-1038 YCHIWC
+1038 
-1044 ERGDFNSPFGS
+1044 
-1055 ISESSVE
+1055 
-1062 LNGYR
+1062 YR
-1067 YFVINTHLRG
+1067 TGEENNYYYF
-1077 WDDINSISIIFYEY
+1077 D
-1091 EKQHLRTT
+1091 TT
-1099 IENIK
+1099 IELYREFSFYFCKDENSTTGEDTYKASEEVAWKKSLADFRKIDNIYYYTVDK
-1104 LDQFELVSKPGILPQ
+1104 YDTAYGGKP
-1119 DNNNDIRTYNKYKG
+1119 
-1133 SKVYMLNISKS
+1133 
-1144 EIDK
+1144 

>member
-15 LASCNDEFGLP
+15 LAACSDEFGLP

-61 NDISILVFN
+61 NDISILVFK
-70 GRDSETAPAQIIEK
+70 GSDSETAPAQIIEK

-89 LISLNNNRYKVSFKL
+89 LIYLNDNRYKVSFKL
-104 NADIRSSQDL
+104 NADIRSSKDL

-126 TFQDNATLSTILK
+126 TFQVNTTLSTILK

-160 DLTTKDIPLYRNGAK
+160 DLTTKDIPLYRNGTK

-269 YFYRLDFKKIEKVT
+269 YFYRLDFKRIEEAT
-283 NEGETEEKEAYLD
+283 NEGATKEKEVYLD

-311 GPGYAS
+311 GPGYTS

-357 TYNNGIIGDENWS
+357 TYNNGVIEDEKWS

-381 YGSEMTSLPE
+381 YDSEMTSLPE

-402 EISDPEEITDGDL
+402 EISDPEEITNDDL
-415 IGTGSESDPNHT
+415 IGTGSESDTNHT

-434 LRFKKTAE
+434 LRFKETAE

-452 AWKGLTRKIP
+452 AWKGLTCKIP

-472 DLCNVTLR
+472 GLCNVTLK
-480 IYNENNDLQEE
+480 IFNEENELKET

-508 SEAGLW
+508 SKAGLW

-533 VMYGDPGETNEA
+533 VMYGDPGEDHNVIK
-545 RWRYEYVVNMTALK
+545 RWYYEYEVEMTALE
-559 DYDFDWKVKIE
+559 DYDFKWEVKID
-570 GDPTILDH
+570 GDPTIKDYVTVDGSTSGDH
-578 VKINGSST
+578 SAGDPFKFKINRVG
-586 LSGTHQMNDN
+586 NACDN
-596 LIFTIT
+596 LGT
-602 RPGNA
+602 
-607 YTNSG
+607 
-612 SVDGETNDYTYG
+612 VDGVKNDYEYG
-624 TGKFILNVTTKPKA
+624 TGKFILIVTPTKRE
-638 DEPGSRLSNE
+638 DEPNSRLSNE

-660 KDPQTER
+660 HPKFSYKNGETIPSEILND
-667 ADTKDPDNY
+667 DF

-713 AYYGDSDAAGGYYKV
+713 PYYGDADAAGGYYKV
-728 ANYKTNSSTN
+728 ANYNKYN
-738 TYVDPEIITTVAP
+738 DPTMITTIAP

-757 QQKVWDAMRNSDR
+757 QQKVWDAMRNSKR
-770 FHTEINGN
+770 FHTEVSGN

-786 NDPKIGKVYFPKA
+786 TNPEVGKVYFPKA
-799 MMMENSSKL
+799 MMMVNGEKI

-833 LKMLVLSGSSTSYI
+833 LKMLMISGSSTSYI
-847 NGNVTDYKA
+847 NGDVTSYQA

-861 NNIPDDN
+861 NDIPDN
-868 KLKRTSFNVNGATHV
+868 NILKRTSFNVNGATHV
-883 YLYKLD
+883 YLYKKNS
-889 TDGKTKIPTTSWPGH
+889 DGTKVATTTWPGH

-909 STMKDGWFNFV
+909 STMKDGWFNFAY
-920 FESTDFDP
+920 ESNDFDP
-928 DELYVIFN
+928 SELYVIFN
-936 FVDEKGIIHTMS
+936 FVDENGIIHTICK
-948 PETVS
+948 ETIKDPS
-953 NKKNPTDK
+953 KQYSIKPS
-961 KNPTEITPTEAEG
+961 EATG
-974 WKVKDFT
+974 WKVINDNCENTRSEFSWYKLTNPSTLGCWWSCQLEDASVKVSCMQPGTSKPMSQGRKYRIYWKKSLNVSPRNYSYIWTNRLSNVLHTGEENGFFYYDMEDFSGNVSFHFYDKNADKIYQSSGEKDWNIDPNDFT
-981 STEIQDSSEPEL
+981 MID
-993 SGSTNMGY
+993 GY
-1001 WWVCKHQDPQ
+1001 
-1011 SVYCYSQDPIPGGGF
+1011 
-1026 YIIKFQTAWVRD
+1026 
-1038 YCHIWC
+1038 
-1044 ERGDFNSPFGS
+1044 
-1055 ISESSVE
+1055 
-1062 LNGYR
+1062 GY
-1067 YFVINTHLRG
+1067 YFVIQ
-1077 WDDINSISIIFYEY
+1077 Y
-1091 EKQHLRTT
+1091 
-1099 IENIK
+1099 NIAGG
-1104 LDQFELVSKPGILPQ
+1104 GIP
-1119 DNNNDIRTYNKYKG
+1119 YNY
-1133 SKVYMLNISKS
+1133 
-1144 EIDK
+1144 

>member
-1 MKIHITILSLILLL
+1 MACS
-15 LASCNDEFGLP
+15 DELGISDR
-26 NERGIQS
+26 RGIQS
-33 DGTVELTFSVPAAA
+33 DGTVELTFSVPEAT

-61 NDISILVFN
+61 NDISILIFH
-70 GRDSETAPAQIIEK
+70 GSDSETAPAQIIKKE
-84 LSEGN
+84 EN
-89 LISLNNNRYKVSFKL
+89 LIYLNDNRYKVSFKL
-104 NADIRSSQDL
+104 NADIRTSQDL

-119 ANIPENV
+119 ANIPEDV

-175 VTVTNAT
+175 VTVTNTT

-208 VIGGF
+208 VIGGL

-269 YFYRLDFKKIEKVT
+269 YFYRLDFKRIEEAT
-283 NEGETEEKEAYLD
+283 NEGATKEKEVYLD

-311 GPGYAS
+311 GPGYTS

-357 TYNNGIIGDENWS
+357 TYNNGVIEDEKWS

-381 YGSEMTSLPE
+381 YDSEMTSLPE

-402 EISDPEEITDGDL
+402 EISDPEITDANL

-427 GKVFRYK
+427 GRVFRYK

-472 DLCNVTLR
+472 DLCKVKLR
-480 IYNENNDLQEE
+480 IYNEENELQEE

-508 SEAGLW
+508 SGAGLW

-533 VMYGDPGETNEA
+533 VMYGDPGKTNEA
-545 RWRYEYVVNMTALK
+545 RWRYEYEVDMTALK
-559 DYDFDWKVKIE
+559 DYDFEWKAKIE

-667 ADTKDPDNY
+667 ADPKDPDNY

-728 ANYKTNSSTN
+728 ADYNKYN
-738 TYVDPEIITTVAP
+738 DPTMITTVAP
-751 PGYRVP
+751 PGYRIP
-757 QQKVWDAMRNSDR
+757 QQKVWDAMKNSDR
-770 FHTEINGN
+770 FHTEVNGN

-786 NDPKIGKVYFPKA
+786 INSKIGKVYFPKA

-821 STGTEKEEIGKW
+821 STGTEKEEIGRW
-833 LKMLVLSGSSTSYI
+833 LKMLMISGSSTSYI
-847 NGNVTDYKA
+847 NGNVVTYKA

-861 NNIPDDN
+861 NDIPDN
-868 KLKRTSFNVNGATHV
+868 NTPKRTSFNVNGATHV
-883 YLYKLD
+883 YLYKKNS
-889 TDGKTKIPTTSWPGH
+889 DGTKVATTTWPGH

-909 STMKDGWFNFV
+909 STMENGWFNFS

-928 DELYVIFN
+928 SELYVIFN
-936 FVDEKGIIHTMS
+936 FVDANGIIHTIS
-948 PETVS
+948 KETIKDPS
-953 NKKNPTDK
+953 KQYSIKPS
-961 KNPTEITPTEAEG
+961 EATG
-974 WKVKDFT
+974 WKVIDDNCENTRSEFSWYKLTNPSTLGCWWSCQLEDASVKVSCMQPATSKPMSQGRKYRIYWKKSLNDSPRNYSYIWTNSTNNVLHTGEENGFFYYDMEDFSGNVSFHFYDNDANKIYQSSGEKDWNIPQKDFT
-981 STEIQDSSEPEL
+981 MID
-993 SGSTNMGY
+993 GY
-1001 WWVCKHQDPQ
+1001 
-1011 SVYCYSQDPIPGGGF
+1011 
-1026 YIIKFQTAWVRD
+1026 
-1038 YCHIWC
+1038 
-1044 ERGDFNSPFGS
+1044 
-1055 ISESSVE
+1055 
-1062 LNGYR
+1062 GY
-1067 YFVINTHLRG
+1067 YFVIQ
-1077 WDDINSISIIFYEY
+1077 Y
-1091 EKQHLRTT
+1091 
-1099 IENIK
+1099 NIAGG
-1104 LDQFELVSKPGILPQ
+1104 GIP
-1119 DNNNDIRTYNKYKG
+1119 YNY
-1133 SKVYMLNISKS
+1133 
-1144 EIDK
+1144 